1 MKKTVFV
8 IALAILLVSCT
19 PAQDTASP
27 GNSPVDLPP
36 DTAVTN
42 PPEQPI
48 GTDEP
53 LMNPYLPKPGDD
65 NFTRGNVFI
74 HQMELIIRESYP
86 PQISLNLAG
95 DLPTPCHQLRVDVA
109 DPTSENKVNI
119 EAYTLVN
126 PDMMCTQVIKPF
138 EESIDLGT
146 FPSGH
151 YSVYVNGE
159 LAGEFDS

>member
-1 MKKTVFV
+1 MKQIAFV
-8 IALAILLVSCT
+8 VLAILLVSCT
-19 PAQDTASP
+19 SAQDTASP
-27 GNSPVDLPP
+27 SDTPVELPP

-48 GTDEP
+48 EP
-53 LMNPYLPKPGDD
+53 NETLVDPFAPKPSDT

-74 HQMELIIRESYP
+74 HEMGLIIRESYP

-95 DLPTPCHQLRVDVA
+95 DLPTPCHHLRVDVP
-109 DPTSENKVNI
+109 DPTTDNKLNI
-119 EAYTLVN
+119 EVYTLVN